1 MNDKVYE
8 VKDGDKTTGYIIT
21 SPDTGQDIMF
31 DNRWTFNGDFEH
43 PTFWP
48 SMVVDI
54 KHEVPSDGLVRE
66 HFFVRNG
73 KIQYLRDCNHEMAG
87 QTVDMIRCSYY
98 D

>member
-21 SPDTGQDIMF
+21 SPATGQDIMC

-48 SMVVDI
+48 SVV
-54 KHEVPSDGLVRE
+54 
-66 HFFVRNG
+66 
-73 KIQYLRDCNHEMAG
+73 
-87 QTVDMIRCSYY
+87 
-98 D
+98 